1 MMSVIAVLL
10 VINALRLHEDSI
22 TESNGEAEKLARL
35 ASSWTG
41 R

>member
-10 VINALRLHEDSI
+10 VINALRLHEESI
-22 TESNGEAEKLARL
+22 PESSDEAQKLARL